1 MYNTRWNVIRR
12 YIFHSR
18 GNTGGGGDVTGRH
31 FKICFVEQRAR
42 GEKVARYKRKDRQ
55 REREKKGRENEEET
69 KVLLLRGNMY
79 RFGLGRIR
87 LTS

>member
-1 MYNTRWNVIRR
+1 MFRR
-12 YIFHSR
+12 AKGSR
-18 GNTGGGGDVTGRH
+18 R
-31 FKICFVEQRAR
+31 EEA
-42 GEKVARYKRKDRQ
+42 KVMYKRKDRE
-55 REREKKGRENEEET
+55 RERERGREKENEEET

>member
-1 MYNTRWNVIRR
+1 MFRR
-12 YIFHSR
+12 AKGSR
-18 GNTGGGGDVTGRH
+18 REGG
-31 FKICFVEQRAR
+31 
-42 GEKVARYKRKDRQ
+42 KVQTKRQ
-55 REREKKGRENEEET
+55 TEREREKKGRENEEET

>member
-1 MYNTRWNVIRR
+1 MECNTPLHISFPWEYEAAATLPEDILKYVSSSKGLEERR
-12 YIFHSR
+12 
-18 GNTGGGGDVTGRH
+18 GEGDVQT
-31 FKICFVEQRAR
+31 K
-42 GEKVARYKRKDRQ
+42 RQ
-55 REREKKGRENEEET
+55 RERERERGREKENEEET

>member
-1 MYNTRWNVIRR
+1 M
-12 YIFHSR
+12 
-18 GNTGGGGDVTGRH
+18 
-31 FKICFVEQRAR
+31 
-42 GEKVARYKRKDRQ
+42 ARYKRKDRQ